1 MTHAGDEASRNI
13 RQAPLMILKHLAY
26 TLLSATLLAAP
37 AYADATST
45 QQEDPLFDKL
55 DTDLDGFISRAESS
69 KDQRVA
75 ERFER
80 LDLNQDDRLDKV
92 EFEVLNTIDKTTKP
106 NP

>member
-1 MTHAGDEASRNI
+1 MNSKRF
-13 RQAPLMILKHLAY
+13 APAL
-26 TLLSATLLAAP
+26 LLAALL
-37 AYADATST
+37 AGSGYADVGSV

-80 LDLNQDDRLDKV
+80 LDVNQDDRLDKI
-92 EFEVLNTIDKTTKP
+92 EFEAFNTIDKTPKP
-106 NP
+106 TP